1 MIISCLEFWNEFL
14 LSTRRTHNVALASD
28 CQLCDTDYRSVW
40 FFFFFFC
47 CVSWW
52 PMKSIHSKWL
62 FQGAVTA
69 QTLGLHPVVCVML
82 VINQPVGQTDTN
94 QPQTSSH
101 PAWLPISEMAGTTH
115 KMPSAQHFISKCL
128 YHLCACLVYTWWTFG
143 GVGQAIRFWHYGASL
158 VSRDLMFF
166 LPTIYDL
173 QYHSK
178 CLLRK

>member
-1 MIISCLEFWNEFL
+1 
-14 LSTRRTHNVALASD
+14 
-28 CQLCDTDYRSVW
+28 
-40 FFFFFFC
+40 
-47 CVSWW
+47 
-52 PMKSIHSKWL
+52 
-62 FQGAVTA
+62 
-69 QTLGLHPVVCVML
+69 ML

-166 LPTIYDL
+166 SPHNIWSTVSLKMFTEKIIISL
-173 QYHSK
+173 QYIWLHDSAVILVGVIK
-178 CLLRK
+178 ECWVNVYFLLHPNPICFYKPN